1 MTFLACVNKYES
13 LFFTHLLSN
22 LEDGKKKRS
31 EKYQSNVSFIVL
43 ILFSADRG
51 VLQVVLPVLDNR
63 VSSSSYTVQTK
74 SFFLYT
80 YFNILLF
87 TCEVCFWKDDFLI
100 SSNSWRGENCIFW
113 FIFILGPDAPLLR
126 DTRCN
131 APQTTFKFFVL
142 PRQQIWNWL
151 EFSTNWKN
159 VRMLKVAES
168 PLYVSHLHLPLSL
181 TWSLELASIA
191 SRLPSF
197 WWLLLE
203 TTLRDLFW
211 RWSYPE
217 SHPLNWYYLKNY
229 VAAVWHWSLL
239 SL

>member
-1 MTFLACVNKYES
+1 M
-13 LFFTHLLSN
+13 
-22 LEDGKKKRS
+22 
-31 EKYQSNVSFIVL
+31 
-43 ILFSADRG
+43 
-51 VLQVVLPVLDNR
+51 
-63 VSSSSYTVQTK
+63 
-74 SFFLYT
+74 
-80 YFNILLF
+80 
-87 TCEVCFWKDDFLI
+87 
-100 SSNSWRGENCIFW
+100 
-113 FIFILGPDAPLLR
+113 FILAPDAPPLLR

-181 TWSLELASIA
+181 TWLVARQSLELASIA

-197 WWLLLE
+197 FRWLLLE

-229 VAAVWHWSLL
+229 VAAVWHWLASLL
-239 SL
+239 IDVFGQDKASALQIVARDDYWFDVWCPVKIYKSIDSQTMWSNNYVSYFKV